1 MTNWG
6 MLTRLLALALLTS
19 TFALAQTTPLPCTL
33 AVKLDF
39 ESYDALSLEVSGH
52 SEASADMSSVTYADC
67 RAAALGDELKN
78 FPQLRARLEKLRGLY
93 RQLRALE
100 GELAYAMAEGGT
112 VHTHAVPRSYPG
124 LEATLGSLAA
134 LARSSLGGGQMDKR
148 YGASLTES
156 RTAFEQRVKALK
168 AWTPKQASSS
178 FYEPKAFQQNVSEY
192 AQTGAQIMTIL
203 GSRADVVT
211 ATGYLPLQSAL
222 FVDEYL
228 REF

>member
-1 MTNWG
+1 
-6 MLTRLLALALLTS
+6 MLTRLLPLALLTS
-19 TFALAQTTPLPCTL
+19 AFALAQTSPLPCTL

-39 ESYDALSLEVSGH
+39 ESYDALSQTDYN
-52 SEASADMSSVTYADC
+52 EANADESSFNYAEC
-67 RAAALGDELKN
+67 RAAQLGDELKN

-93 RQLRALE
+93 RQMRALE

-134 LARSSLGGGQMDKR
+134 LARSSLGGQMDKR
-148 YGASLTES
+148 YGASLSES

-178 FYEPKAFQQNVSEY
+178 FYEPRAFQQSVSEY

-203 GSRADVVT
+203 GNRADVVT